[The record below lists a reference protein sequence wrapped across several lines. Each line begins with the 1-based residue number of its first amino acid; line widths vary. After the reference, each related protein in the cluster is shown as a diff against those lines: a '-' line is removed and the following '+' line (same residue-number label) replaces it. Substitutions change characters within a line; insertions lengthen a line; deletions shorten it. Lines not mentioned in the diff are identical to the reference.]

1 MCISFTSTYNQVWV
15 KKNFSIDLPS
25 PYPAEAFP
33 GYAAPLVVKSNLSGR
48 VACGLAQFGL
58 IPYWAKDRKIQ
69 KHTYNARSET
79 IAEKPSYRNA
89 WQSRRFGITLMD
101 QFFEPSY
108 LSGKAVRTSI
118 RGFTQEPLGVASLW
132 DTWKDP
138 LSEEIITSFSLITI
152 NADDH
157 PVMRQFHRPDDEKRT
172 IVCLKPQFF
181 NAWLSA
187 THEEAHQ
194 LLQLSA
200 MTQLE

>member
-1 MCISFTSTYNQVWV
+1 
-15 KKNFSIDLPS
+15 
-25 PYPAEAFP
+25 
-33 GYAAPLVVKSNLSGR
+33 
-48 VACGLAQFGL
+48 
-58 IPYWAKDRKIQ
+58 
-69 KHTYNARSET
+69 
-79 IAEKPSYRNA
+79 
-89 WQSRRFGITLMD
+89 MD

-108 LSGKAVRTSI
+108 LSGRAVRTAI
-118 RGFTQEPLGVASLW
+118 RGVAQEPLGVASLW

-138 LSEEIITSFSLITI
+138 LSDQMITSFSLITI
-152 NADDH
+152 NADNH
-157 PVMRQFHRPDDEKRT
+157 PVMRQFHRPEDEKRT